1 MIKAQCLGFLNTPPL
16 WEGKQFDIQ
25 QFEFPSIDLS
35 SFQPEPLPQNIR
47 LGHQVEYIFKQ
58 LIEHS
63 AQYNILVYN
72 LPIRKEKRTL
82 GEIDFILKDNSTEQ
96 LIHLELTYKFYIID
110 SEIADPIHSLIGPNR
125 RDTFFLKKE
134 KIKNVQFPLLHSEQ
148 GANALHLFGI
158 DHKVLEHQ
166 CCFKTQLFLPYG
178 KKEIII
184 EGFNK
189 DCIAGFWLRLDN
201 LNQSIFKEAL
211 FYLPTKAEWITKPHL
226 EVVWQSREKAMKDIA
241 NRQKLGSTPMVW
253 IKHRSKEITKT
264 FVLTNTY

>member
-82 GEIDFILKDNSTEQ
+82 GEIDFILKVT
-96 LIHLELTYKFYIID
+96 
-110 SEIADPIHSLIGPNR
+110 PP
-125 RDTFFLKKE
+125 
-134 KIKNVQFPLLHSEQ
+134 
-148 GANALHLFGI
+148 
-158 DHKVLEHQ
+158 
-166 CCFKTQLFLPYG
+166 
-178 KKEIII
+178 II
-184 EGFNK
+184 EELRA
-189 DCIAGFWLRLDN
+189 ISPFWD
-201 LNQSIFKEAL
+201 
-211 FYLPTKAEWITKPHL
+211 
-226 EVVWQSREKAMKDIA
+226 
-241 NRQKLGSTPMVW
+241 GSVA
-253 IKHRSKEITKT
+253 RSCTAS
-264 FVLTNTY
+264 